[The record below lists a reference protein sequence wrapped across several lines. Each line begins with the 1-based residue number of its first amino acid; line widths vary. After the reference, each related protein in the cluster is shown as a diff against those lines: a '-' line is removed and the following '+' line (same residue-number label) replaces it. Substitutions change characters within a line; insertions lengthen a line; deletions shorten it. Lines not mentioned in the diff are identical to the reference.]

1 MRDKYDGKHIDM
13 LTQSGETHWDEDYVW
28 ATSQESK
35 RHALSL

>member
-1 MRDKYDGKHIDM
+1 MKDKHDNKHIDM
-13 LTQSGETHWDEDYVW
+13 LIQNDESHWDEDYVW